1 MYTKFISVQGRIE
14 IPPKMLL
21 EELYYKA
28 EDMPAWNPTIVQSR
42 RLQVL
47 DEHTDIL
54 YQISAESGG
63 GVVTSREFVILR
75 HWGVKEGTYISSGC
89 SCTHLSA
96 PENKKLIR

>member
-1 MYTKFISVQGRIE
+1 MRLDENKYI
-14 IPPKMLL
+14 
-21 EELYYKA
+21 
-28 EDMPAWNPTIVQSR
+28 
-42 RLQVL
+42 LQVL

-96 PENKKLIR
+96 PENKKLIRYKKIGIKLRSILLMLICYLKMLMHSTLEIFP